1 MHIKGKDDDPLMTLK
16 QEVQR
21 IASSYTEKKKQA
33 LLVIGLIH
41 EGETHV
47 FHFGDHPIQQRVQP
61 EEVIFE
67 IGSISKVFT
76 TSILASMVQRGQ
88 MKLDDSISLYCPRVR
103 KNHPVQIEQ
112 LATHTSGLP
121 TNGLLRELQLLF
133 LPTVRRDMYCQYSLD
148 ELMKQLNSKKWNRPQ
163 DFPSRYS
170 NVGMGL
176 LGLLMGW
183 SLNKTYEQLLTE
195 YIVEELNLSHT
206 FITSKDHLK
215 EKVILGH
222 KENGKEAPPLH
233 LIDYQG
239 AGAIRSTITD
249 LLVFLSAHMSEDVHS
264 PWKMTHEP
272 RLKISKNM
280 SMGLGWIIDDTG
292 LICHNGATSGFSSFM
307 GFRSNS
313 KTGVVVLS
321 NYRNRITQDSPD
333 RIAYDLMNMLQ
344 HEPKIK

>member
-1 MHIKGKDDDPLMTLK
+1 MKTLK

-33 LLVIGLIH
+33 LLVIGLIYQ
-41 EGETHV
+41 GERHV
-47 FHFGDHPIQQRVQP
+47 FHFGDHPIQKRVQP

-76 TSILASMVQRGQ
+76 TSILASMIQRGQ
-88 MKLDDSISLYCPRVR
+88 MKLDDSISLYCPQIR
-103 KNHPVQIEQ
+103 KNHPIQIEQ
-112 LATHTSGLP
+112 LAIHTSGLP
-121 TNGLLRELQLLF
+121 ANRLLRDVQLWF
-133 LPTVRRDMYCQYSLD
+133 LPKVRRDIYCQYSLD
-148 ELMKQLNSKKWNRPQ
+148 ELMKLLNSKKWNQPKEY
-163 DFPSRYS
+163 PSRYS

-176 LGLLMGW
+176 LGLIMGW

-206 FITSKDHLK
+206 FIKIKEHLK
-215 EKVILGH
+215 EKMILGH
-222 KENGKEAPPLH
+222 KENGKEVPPLH
-233 LIDYQG
+233 MLDYQG

-249 LLVFLSAHMSEDVHS
+249 LLSFLSAHMSADAGS
-264 PWKMTHEP
+264 PWYMTHES
-272 RLKISKNM
+272 RLKIGRNM
-280 SMGLGWIIDDTG
+280 SMGLGWVIDDTG

-307 GFRSNS
+307 GFRPHS

-333 RIAYDLMNMLQ
+333 RIAYDLMNMLD
-344 HEPKIK
+344 HESKMK